1 MTETMLHTTIDSPV
15 GDLLLIGDEHRLHG
29 LHMQEGRRPAA
40 VAPDWRS
47 AREPFAA
54 AREQLGEYFG
64 GERTE
69 FDLPL
74 APVGTQFQA
83 QVWGALRRIPYG
95 RTASYAD
102 IARGIGHPTASRAVG
117 MANGSNPISI
127 IVPCHRVIGTD
138 GKLTG
143 YAGGVERKRFL
154 LQLEGVTAL

>member
-1 MTETMLHTTIDSPV
+1 MTETMLHTTIESPV
-15 GDLLLIGDEHRLHG
+15 GDLLLIGDEQRLHG
-29 LHMQEGRRPAA
+29 LHMQGGRRPAA
-40 VAPDWRS
+40 VAPGWKS

-54 AREQLGEYFG
+54 AREQLAEYFG

-74 APVGTQFQA
+74 APVGTQFQE
-83 QVWGALRRIPYG
+83 QVWGALRGIPYG
-95 RTASYAD
+95 RTASYGE

-127 IVPCHRVIGTD
+127 FVPCHRVIGTD

>member
-1 MTETMLHTTIDSPV
+1 MTETMLHTTIESPV
-15 GDLLLIGDEHRLHG
+15 GDLLLIGDEQRLHG
-29 LHMQEGRRPAA
+29 LYMQEGRRPVA
-40 VAPDWRS
+40 VRRHWSS

-54 AREQLGEYFG
+54 ASDQLGQYFG

-69 FDLPL
+69 FDLRL
-74 APVGTQFQA
+74 APVGTQFQE
-83 QVWGALRRIPYG
+83 QVWDALRRIPYG
-95 RTASYAD
+95 RTASYGE

-143 YAGGVERKRFL
+143 YAGGVERKRLL